1 MGLQCRTMQA
11 SVFSGVWRVS
21 KGQVRTVSGSSQ
33 ACFPWVG
40 GTMSVGT
47 YSGLWLILFL
57 QGEGGLLLCLQ

>member
-40 GTMSVGT
+40 GDHVSRNIFRSVVDLIP
-47 YSGLWLILFL
+47 SG
-57 QGEGGLLLCLQ
+57 